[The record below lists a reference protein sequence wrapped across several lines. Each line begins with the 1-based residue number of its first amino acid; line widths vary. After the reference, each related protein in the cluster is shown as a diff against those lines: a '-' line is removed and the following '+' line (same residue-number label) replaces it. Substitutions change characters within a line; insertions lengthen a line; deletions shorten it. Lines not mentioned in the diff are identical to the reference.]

1 MSRFDRTIKSFSG
14 TIKNSNQRKTS
25 PFDATAE
32 VLRVE
37 GNTAWVHIPGGVD
50 ETPVRLTVNAK
61 AGDTVQV
68 RVGGGR
74 AWITGNATAPPTDDT
89 KAEQAVKSV
98 GVIKKVVNTVRDL
111 AEKTAKIAGNTNQYF
126 WHTESGTD
134 TGAHITE
141 IPKDDF
147 LEDPTNGGGNL
158 LARSN
163 GIAVRDGLT
172 ELGTFAADGIAFNN
186 DNGTNVFEI
195 VTEETQSII
204 EKSMLDIHLTSSSRT
219 GSYSRTLTYPISEL
233 QYIQIWYRHKS
244 TYTGG
249 VSYFYLTPTRTS
261 QTLDFATAQYTQS
274 NKTISISFTQ
284 DGTAGAELMLYEI
297 RIQYKTTLDGISKV
311 RSGIFPSKSALGIF
325 EVGNGTSAENRSNA
339 FFIDF
344 FGNTSPSMDFAMMTA
359 ENQVITQAVDKEVK
373 INRIMANGDCFKVFA
388 NSDGYSMIQIKKRG
402 YYQILV
408 SSLWSAVSDASKVR
422 VVLASNALGAQY
434 GFAYAMGRVNTWDKR
449 MGMDIVFIDVNEF
462 VRMWAR
468 DEGNSGSTLRS
479 GQIIIRPVLLD

>member
-1 MSRFDRTIKSFSG
+1 MSHNSKTI
-14 TIKNSNQRKTS
+14 NSILEALNNFNNRKTS
-25 PFDATAE
+25 AYDTIAQ
-32 VLRVE
+32 VRRVE
-37 GNTAWVHIPGGVD
+37 DNIAWIHIPGGID
-50 ETPVRLTVNAK
+50 ETPAKLTVSAK

-68 RVGGGR
+68 RISNGR
-74 AWITGNATAPPTDDT
+74 AWITGNVTSPPTDDT

-98 GVIKKVVNTVRDL
+98 GMIKKVVNTVRDL

-126 WHTESGTD
+126 WHAETGTD

-147 LEDPTNGGGNL
+147 LDDPTNGGGNL

-172 ELGTFAADGIAFNN
+172 ELGIFAADGIEFNN

-195 VTEETQSII
+195 VTEETQSVI
-204 EKSMLDIHLTSSSRT
+204 EKGIIDIHLTSSSRT
-219 GSYSRTLTYPISEL
+219 GSYSRTLTYPIDEL

-249 VSYFYLTPTRTS
+249 VAYFYLMPTRTS
-261 QTLDFATAQYTQS
+261 QTKDFATAEYTQN
-274 NKTISISFTQ
+274 NKTITISFTQ

-311 RSGIFPSKSALGIF
+311 RSGIFPSRSALGIF

-344 FGNTSPSMDFAMMTA
+344 FGNTSPSMDFAMMAA
-359 ENQVITQAVDKEVK
+359 ENQVITQAVDEEVK
-373 INRIMANGDCFKVFA
+373 IDRIMANGDCFKVFA
-388 NSDGYSMIQIKKRG
+388 DSDGYSMIQIKKRG

-408 SSLWSAVSDASKVR
+408 SSLWSAVSDASKPR